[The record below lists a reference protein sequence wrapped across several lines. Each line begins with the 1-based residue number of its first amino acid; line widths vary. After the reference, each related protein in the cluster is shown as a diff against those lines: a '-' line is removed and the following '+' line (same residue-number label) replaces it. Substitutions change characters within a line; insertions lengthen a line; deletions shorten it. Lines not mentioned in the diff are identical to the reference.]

1 MEKKSKIKLSYLII
15 LFTIISFIGWC
26 IETIYFLIYWNDLT
40 VRGFLTLPLCTI
52 YGCSIVAIYLII
64 GTPRRGRLQP
74 LFTKANRLP
83 IFLKILSN
91 IGIYLIYFIIAALIP
106 TVAEFFTGLF
116 FDKVFGVM
124 LWDYSYRAYDLFGY
138 ICLEMTVL
146 WGVLITFAMGIIWPL
161 LEKLVLLI
169 PHKTAKKVAAALV
182 VLIALDFIF
191 NCSYLLIKRR
201 RFVLF

>member
-1 MEKKSKIKLSYLII
+1 M
-15 LFTIISFIGWC
+15 
-26 IETIYFLIYWNDLT
+26 
-40 VRGFLTLPLCTI
+40 
-52 YGCSIVAIYLII
+52 
-64 GTPRRGRLQP
+64 
-74 LFTKANRLP
+74 
-83 IFLKILSN
+83 
-91 IGIYLIYFIIAALIP
+91 IYFIIAALIP